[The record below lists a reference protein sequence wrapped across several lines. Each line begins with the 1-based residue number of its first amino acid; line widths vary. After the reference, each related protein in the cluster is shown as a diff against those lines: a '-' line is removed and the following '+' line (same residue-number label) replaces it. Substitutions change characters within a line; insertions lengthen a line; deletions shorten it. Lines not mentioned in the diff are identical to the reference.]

1 MLPIKKVYV
10 DSKYK
15 TEDSASDSD
24 FKFELGQSITLPDDA
39 KFFISDCCIPHS
51 WKTVEYWNNKL
62 YLKMID
68 ETNSANTNYYVIELE
83 QKTYNGTT
91 LATEIKNKIVN
102 ATGLSSGV
110 NFTYSVQTNILSGN
124 IIGFTAVF
132 LTDKE
137 LQDESTN
144 FTAIYDVNNLQSANG
159 IICNTSKFS
168 DPFTSIQPLNTPLQL
183 QPIRNVYIHSNLGSF
198 STLGARGEQ
207 DIVKKVPVNN
217 NFSEMIFSDYNAGEA
232 DMLDCGKQT
241 LRQLHFRIT
250 NIDGIVI
257 PLHDNHVSFS
267 IIFHV

>member
-15 TEDSASDSD
+15 TEDSISDSD

-39 KFFISDCCIPHS
+39 KFFISDCTIPHS

-68 ETNSANTNYYVIELE
+68 DTNSANTNYYIITLE
-83 QKTYNGTT
+83 EKTYNGTT
-91 LATEIKNKIVN
+91 LATEIKNKIMN
-102 ATGLSSGV
+102 AAGLSSGV
-110 NFTYSVQTNILSGN
+110 NITYSVQTNILSASIN
-124 IIGFTAVF
+124 GFIAVF
-132 LTDKE
+132 LSDRE
-137 LQDESTN
+137 LQDLSTN
-144 FTAIYDVNNLQSANG
+144 FGANYDVNNLQSANG
-159 IICNTSKFS
+159 IICNTSKFG

-183 QPIRNVYIHSNLGSF
+183 QPIRNIYIHSNLGSF
-198 STLGARGEQ
+198 STIGARGEQ
-207 DIVKKVPVNN
+207 DIIKKVPVNN

-232 DMLDCGKQT
+232 DMLDCSKQT

-250 NIDGIVI
+250 NVDGIII
-257 PLHDNHVSFS
+257 PLHDNHISFS